1 MDLSRKI
8 HFLFDPRYFEDV
20 LLVSMGFPTANVLR
34 QFSGQEITKIDDL
47 KTSERVLGRFHFSG
61 ER

>member
-1 MDLSRKI
+1 M
-8 HFLFDPRYFEDV
+8 LFDPRYFEDV

-47 KTSERVLGRFHFSG
+47 KTSERVLGRFHFSE